1 MLCAKLLPFISKMHL
16 FFPTSKAINVNAVC
30 NLFKVE
36 TRLENPTRL
45 YMLQSQKRQVKQ
57 FLSSGEIEYEHN
69 NICGNYNKMT
79 GMDDNH
85 HHGICSLQP
94 TKSNLLAPP
103 TLNYP
108 SLTSSAPAKNC
119 PMRSNDNSL
128 NSRDV
133 IDQGEIYYYY
143 Y

>member
-1 MLCAKLLPFISKMHL
+1 MHL
-16 FFPTSKAINVNAVC
+16 FFPTSEAININAVC

-57 FLSSGEIEYEHN
+57 FLSSGEIECEHN
-69 NICGNYNKMT
+69 NNCGNYNKMT

-85 HHGICSLQP
+85 DHGICSLQP
-94 TKSNLLAPP
+94 AKSNLLAPP

-119 PMRSNDNSL
+119 PIRSNDNSL
-128 NSRDV
+128 NSGDA
-133 IDQGEIYYYY
+133 IDQGEIYYY
-143 Y
+143 